1 MKQHTLYI
9 EMNPSSEVMERVLR
23 VTRHR
28 GFAVATLQLN
38 QSQQGSHL
46 QVTVNSDR
54 PIDQLTRQLD
64 KLIDVNTCRLA
75 TSANHVPTNSA
86 VATAAAHG

>member
-1 MKQHTLYI
+1 MTQHTLYI
-9 EMNPSSEVMERVLR
+9 EMNPSAEVMERVLR

-28 GFAVATLQLN
+28 GFTVANMQMELGN
-38 QSQQGSHL
+38 AISSME
-46 QVTVNSDR
+46 VTVNSER

-75 TSANHVPTNSA
+75 TMADTQHTK
-86 VATAAAHG
+86 AAAHG